1 MIPLLVFILGACL
14 GSFLNV
20 CIYRIPKKL
29 SIFTPRSF
37 CVNCKTPLK
46 VRENIPIISYILLRG
61 RCSTCKAKISPRYLI
76 VELLTAIIYLLVFRK
91 FGFGLPLV
99 TYLFFSSLLIIITFI
114 DLEHQLI
121 LNKITYPGIIL
132 GLLVSFFLPNLSS
145 LQSLLGGLIGGL
157 IIYLLHLLS
166 LLLFRKV
173 GMGGGDLKLA
183 ILLGVFL
190 GWQDLLLSLLIASFV
205 GGIVGGVLIFLRIKK
220 RTDYIPYGP
229 YLCLGGM
236 VVLLWGEDII
246 SWYKGWLFG

>member
-1 MIPLLVFILGACL
+1 MIPLLIFILGACF

-37 CVNCKTPLK
+37 CVNCKTPIK
-46 VRENIPIISYILLRG
+46 PWENIPFISYILLRG
-61 RCSTCKAKISPRYLI
+61 KCSTCKAKISPRYFI
-76 VELLTAIIYLLVFRK
+76 VELLTAIIYLLVFRR
-91 FGFGLPLV
+91 FGFGLPLM

-121 LNKITYPGIIL
+121 LNKITHSGIIL
-132 GLLVSFFLPNLSS
+132 GLLASFLLPNLS
-145 LQSLLGGLIGGL
+145 LFQSLLGGLMGGL
-157 IIYLLHLLS
+157 VIYFLHLLS

-190 GWQDLLLSLLIASFV
+190 GWKNLLLSLLIASFT
-205 GGIVGGVLIFLRIKK
+205 GGIVGSILIFLRIKK

-229 YLCLGGM
+229 YLCLGAM